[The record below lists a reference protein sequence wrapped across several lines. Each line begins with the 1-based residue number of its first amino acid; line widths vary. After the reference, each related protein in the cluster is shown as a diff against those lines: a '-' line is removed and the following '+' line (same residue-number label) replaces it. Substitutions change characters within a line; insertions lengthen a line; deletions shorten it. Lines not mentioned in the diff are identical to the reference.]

1 MSIYSC
7 KVWGWQP
14 YQNLRTDQSTN
25 STSTSANPEFL
36 IDVFA
41 TYVTVDD
48 DDPSIFTSLHRRN
61 FQFMAQRQVLI
72 DNATSWSTISG
83 MLSHMLVPF
92 HAQPS
97 MIQKISTSAQEFAA
111 RPGNVDLESIRLVVT
126 FVVEREEN
134 AEEEGEVSN
143 SVAAQERASSCAA
156 TRVLR
161 RASIEG
167 YCAICLEEI
176 LLECEASRLP
186 CLHFYH
192 ERCILR
198 WLEKS
203 NLCPLCRFEL
213 HLD

>member
-48 DDPSIFTSLHRRN
+48 ADPSIFTSLHRRN

-97 MIQKISTSAQEFAA
+97 MIQKISTSA
-111 RPGNVDLESIRLVVT
+111 
-126 FVVEREEN
+126 
-134 AEEEGEVSN
+134 
-143 SVAAQERASSCAA
+143 ASSCAA

-203 NLCPLCRFEL
+203 NVCPLCRFEL